1 MHPQYKQA
9 GMEWLEWAALTY
21 TLSTPPMKHALAL
34 ILACCALVAQDKPNS
49 DDPGEVLRRAAL
61 GLESPAPSGKPN
73 SFNADQK
80 RATELRRLLNEGKIT
95 HADLNRMYEEGKISA
110 AVMLLMNVEDDAA
123 PAPQAK
129 PAAKAT
135 KAAAEAPKPA
145 AVETA
150 AESKPK
156 IPSVNVRDELIE
168 LIHQLK
174 KEARSLPSQ
183 PSMGGSNP
191 QASAAMY
198 DAQLKAKTEA
208 QRLLLQA
215 LVELAKEAEKAKP
228 TEVEHSTSSYT
239 GF

>member
-1 MHPQYKQA
+1 MKQ
-9 GMEWLEWAALTY
+9 
-21 TLSTPPMKHALAL
+21 ALAL

-49 DDPGEVLRRAAL
+49 DDPGELLRRAAL
-61 GLESPAPSGKPN
+61 GLESPASSGKPN
-73 SFNADQK
+73 SFNSDQK

-135 KAAAEAPKPA
+135 KAAAAEAPKPA

-156 IPSVNVRDELIE
+156 IPPINVRDELIE
-168 LIHQLK
+168 LVHELK
-174 KEARSLPSQ
+174 RQAGRSTYRPPFGSVAGE
-183 PSMGGSNP
+183 GGG
-191 QASAAMY
+191 AVMY
-198 DAQLKAKTEA
+198 DADLKAKTEA

-215 LVELAKEAEKAKP
+215 LVELAKEAAKDKP
-228 TEVEHSTSSYT
+228 TEVQHSSQRRD
-239 GF
+239 GQRVFFPAK